1 MTDLFTYLSCTSS
14 VICAVLFSLASGIC
28 AGIVSARLYDG
39 MPPVWLCE
47 VEENVCGIH
56 IPGMRRRSGPFLSY
70 PVRSIRNIRNIRKS
84 VSGKKHRKKRTERR
98 NTDEPVDEPVYEAF
112 FFCASAASLL
122 VLSTLATG
130 LPSPAECSVSVI
142 CLIALAAAAQS
153 DILFLIIP
161 DQISLFI
168 AAAGLLCPLTE
179 EDMLS
184 GFQSTGFLSSLF
196 SHLAGGT
203 AGFLTMFAASLL
215 SFFTLKREGAGMG
228 DVKLIGACGTFLG
241 IETVF
246 FLIFLASLLC
256 CIPAACRR
264 FPENAKREDALPM
277 APAILAAFTLCL
289 MLRTSF

>member
-14 VICAVLFSLASGIC
+14 VICAVLLSLASGIC
-28 AGIVSARLYDG
+28 AGIVSARLYNG
-39 MPPVWLCE
+39 MPAVWLCE

-70 PVRSIRNIRNIRKS
+70 PVRSIRKS

-98 NTDEPVDEPVYEAF
+98 NADDPVYEAF

-122 VLSTLATG
+122 VLSALATG

-215 SFFTLKREGAGMG
+215 SFLTLKREGAGMG

-264 FPENAKREDALPM
+264 FPEKAKRENALPM

>member
-14 VICAVLFSLASGIC
+14 VICAVLLSLASGIC
-28 AGIVSARLYDG
+28 AGIVSARLYNG
-39 MPPVWLCE
+39 MPAVWLCE

-70 PVRSIRNIRNIRKS
+70 PVRSIRKS

-98 NTDEPVDEPVYEAF
+98 NADDPVYEAF

-122 VLSTLATG
+122 VLSALATG

-215 SFFTLKREGAGMG
+215 SFLTLKREGAGMG
-228 DVKLIGACGTFLG
+228 DVKLIGACGTFL
-241 IETVF
+241 
-246 FLIFLASLLC
+246 
-256 CIPAACRR
+256 
-264 FPENAKREDALPM
+264 ALKP
-277 APAILAAFTLCL
+277 
-289 MLRTSF
+289 SFS

>member
-14 VICAVLFSLASGIC
+14 VICAVLLSLASGIC
-28 AGIVSARLYDG
+28 AGIVSARLYNG
-39 MPPVWLCE
+39 MPAVWLCE

-70 PVRSIRNIRNIRKS
+70 PVRSIRKS

-98 NTDEPVDEPVYEAF
+98 NADDPVYEAF

-122 VLSTLATG
+122 VLSALATG

-215 SFFTLKREGAGMG
+215 SFLTLKREGAGMG

-264 FPENAKREDALPM
+264 FPENAKREDVLPM

>member
-14 VICAVLFSLASGIC
+14 VICAVLLSLASGIC
-28 AGIVSARLYDG
+28 AGIVSARLYNG
-39 MPPVWLCE
+39 MPAVWLCE

-70 PVRSIRNIRNIRKS
+70 PVRSIRKS

-98 NTDEPVDEPVYEAF
+98 NADDPVYEAF

-122 VLSTLATG
+122 VLSALATG

-196 SHLAGGT
+196 SHLAGGI

-264 FPENAKREDALPM
+264 FPENAKREDVLPM